1 MAADDAIVN
10 VLTLLSKNFT
20 ELNQNVKDSSD
31 KQEALSQQLA
41 DSLKSILKVQDDQL
55 KLNEKAAEE
64 AKKRQTGLENEKAKR
79 DAEAEKNK
87 TRSALESIPGLGKAI
102 KSAYSGK
109 EQGEALQK
117 ALTPYLTPY
126 LDRLTQSTRNQAATL
141 LKFSRSAK
149 QSTATGIRGA
159 AARGMGAAAGGMGKL
174 VSGIAKFLPKILT
187 KLGPLGIAAGA
198 LLVLF
203 NKLKGAIGFLIS
215 GAVALFGTYVFTWI
229 EIIKDIIAWFKAL
242 PEKIYK
248 FFTEDLPNLFE
259 AGINKL
265 KEIFTNIYNYLQE
278 KIFQPLADYLYEAW
292 EGVMAYWEEF
302 KAAFNEKISA
312 IADSIYET
320 WEGVKIWYKEIKQSF
335 NEWLEGFADGLYEAW
350 EGIIAYKDELMASIR
365 NMITNVKNAAVG
377 MFTNIIGFI
386 KEKIDAV
393 LNVGGKAVD
402 AVKGW
407 FGFGSGDE
415 ETIKEEAKKELTPE
429 DFPSGVVNRN
439 APPNVS
445 VEFNDEAMK
454 LYNDTLEKNRQ
465 QSEKMTES
473 VGLLIETISSK
484 ELGTTVINNT
494 APAPTQSYSSGGRL
508 RK

>member
-64 AKKRQTGLENEKAKR
+64 AKQRQTGLEENKAQ
-79 DAEAEKNK
+79 AEAKKETDKILKDIREGQESLPLVGKYIKAFNTGKDKEK
-87 TRSALESIPGLGKAI
+87 SVGLGLNNIATSFNNFAASQK
-102 KSAYSGK
+102 
-109 EQGEALQK
+109 QK
-117 ALTPYLTPY
+117 AG
-126 LDRLTQSTRNQAATL
+126 TQTGLRSKVTGGVGRVAGGLGSVIGKIAQHFPKL
-141 LKFSRSAK
+141 LKF
-149 QSTATGIRGA
+149 
-159 AARGMGAAAGGMGKL
+159 
-174 VSGIAKFLPKILT
+174 
-187 KLGPLGIAAGA
+187 LGPLGLAAQA
-198 LLVLF
+198 LLKVF
-203 NKLKGAIGFLIS
+203 ETLKGAIGFLIS
-215 GAVALFGTYVFTWI
+215 GAIAVIGTTIFTWI
-229 EIIKDIIAWFKAL
+229 EIIKDVI
-242 PEKIYK
+242 K
-248 FFTEDLPNLFE
+248 FFMELPGKIKTFFMEDLPLLFE
-259 AGINKL
+259 AGIVKL

>member
-1 MAADDAIVN
+1 MADDAAIVN

-55 KLNEKAAEE
+55 KLNEKAAED
-64 AKKRQTGLENEKAKR
+64 AKKRQTGIDNEKAKR
-79 DAEAEKNK
+79 EADAVKGKDRQN
-87 TRSALESIPGLGKAI
+87 LQSIPLIGKYI
-102 KSAYSGK
+102 STGFKSK
-109 EQGEALQK
+109 EIGESLQK
-117 ALTPYLTPY
+117 SLVPF
-126 LDRLTQSTRNQAATL
+126 TRNTQAAL
-141 LKFSRSAK
+141 LKFSRK
-149 QSTATGIRGA
+149 QKGTTATGLRGA
-159 AARGMGAAAGGMGKL
+159 VSRGVGGAAGGLAKVIGPL
-174 VSGIAKFLPKILT
+174 VRFLPVVLKY
-187 KLGPLGIAAGA
+187 LGPLGIAAQLLLKVFNSLQGA
-198 LLVLF
+198 L
-203 NKLKGAIGFLIS
+203 GFLIS

-229 EIIKDIIAWFKAL
+229 AVIKDIIAWFQAL
-242 PEKIYK
+242 PEKIFK
-248 FFTEDLPNLFE
+248 FFSEDLPLLFE
-259 AGINKL
+259 AGIVKL

-278 KIFQPLADYLYEAW
+278 KIFQPLADYLYKAW